1 MIITVIFDL
10 SQFGFVVIGCCCVLR
25 EFYYVNLRPI
35 YTQIDYLLNFS
46 SCVLYY
52 IYYISHLYS
61 SLVLDNNKTSLEPN
75 NNFINN
81 NKKFLQVFIYLKK
94 KRRIII
100 VTIKSRLSNLLQL
113 KTNTYIDR

>member
-35 YTQIDYLLNFS
+35 YTQIIVCISRSIIYLIS
-46 SCVLYY
+46 ARVYY

-61 SLVLDNNKTSLEPN
+61 SLVLDNNKTSLEPT
-75 NNFINN
+75 
-81 NKKFLQVFIYLKK
+81 Q
-94 KRRIII
+94 
-100 VTIKSRLSNLLQL
+100 
-113 KTNTYIDR
+113 